1 MGLFLFVSVLMTI
14 EYVMQQLRI
23 RQIKGGM
30 DDLRNEITELK
41 AKLYDKSVEQ
51 TDEEEE
57 QEDEDD
63 DEGNSEEEIQD

>member
-30 DDLRNEITELK
+30 DDLKNEITELK

-57 QEDEDD
+57 DEDD
-63 DEGNSEEEIQD
+63 DEHDSEEEIQD